1 MNTNVNVINTLEE
14 LGFVRNEEQKAE
26 LAAMTTAQ
34 LMKDFVFPYCLGL
47 PRSNYRYPRISGSF
61 MKLMTA
67 HGRDFLNADY
77 ELGSV
82 LLELAMQRITR
93 HPSLPAIDYRG
104 MLPDVYKPYAASSV
118 NPNGYNGCPD
128 EPGLWGSEEV
138 HFLLEMLPVCFTL
151 RNKAFADHAK
161 LILFQMV
168 SMLANNGRFMWLKGC
183 YCDVREEDAW
193 KAAVSMLYDA
203 GLVQAFIDYCVEKG
217 WRVGKKLFRLPQFGG
232 PDEEYLLGKIDLDK
246 ENYYRG
252 SKRGLLKF
260 FGLYDKFTRKK
271 IAEEIRAQKV

>member
-1 MNTNVNVINTLEE
+1 MNAIVNTLEE

-34 LMKDFVFPYCLGL
+34 LMKDFVLPHCLCL
-47 PRSNYRYPRISGSF
+47 PRSGVRYPRISGSF

-93 HPSLPAIDYRG
+93 HPSLPAIDYRE

-168 SMLANNGRFMWLKGC
+168 SMLANNGRFMWLNGC

-193 KAAVSMLYDA
+193 KAAVDMLFSA
-203 GLVQAFIDYCVEKG
+203 KLEQEFVDYCLENN
-217 WRVGKKLFRLPQFGG
+217 WRIGRRIFQMPAFQDVHRM
-232 PDEEYLLGKIDLDK
+232 YLADRIDIDK
-246 ENYYRG
+246 ETYYRG
-252 SKRGLLKF
+252 FKRGLLKLC
-260 FGLYDKFTRKK
+260 GLYPVLTRVKLWK
-271 IAEEIRAQKV
+271 EIGRPK